1 MSEGIQISA
10 KLERTTTESGQQT
23 PWGFRL
29 QGGKDFS
36 RPLTILRVTPGSL
49 ADKCGLKGGDMI
61 MKIGENDVSNA
72 FHKDAQAFVM
82 KSGDCLELSIQRG
95 GRAPM
100 PMMGGGDYPMYNEDN
115 SGYLNPNPQYGTPTG
130 PGPREY
136 AAQNVTQQM
145 SNLNLNPM
153 PAPYSPHGQQ
163 SAGYTGPQSPS
174 FLHLQ
179 NELEFDYEGGDEID
193 ASNNNVSVAPPKDND
208 TPPELPSNPP
218 PDLPA
223 CPPPDFQLNQ
233 PQRVVK
239 KQYNSP
245 AGLYA
250 GQTAGE
256 VKAESY
262 THSIIKAAARPA
274 GISEPSPSIPDAP
287 AFEPKKSETYR
298 LLKKEEVPKNNSDV
312 QNGSNSLS
320 RKSKPKPLVNDD
332 PDREPMHSRS
342 FKMLQQQLQS
352 DTYGKEPL
360 PPAMA
365 LRQGSPNPDIRG
377 SPLPARV
384 SPNPATDRKFSPVPF
399 RPASPRSS
407 SPQMQSVSP
416 QMAPE
421 RKMTPPSI
429 AVTPEVNKPEVK
441 TAPAPYVKQYNSPAG
456 LYSVENTAAAEAPP
470 ADATVH
476 IMVERPVDEPLP
488 DFADD
493 GSKLYRPQFSDTWKL
508 LQEKEAKKDKEKAE
522 DKTVPSER
530 PAEPNLGRT
539 MNSLRQ
545 QLTTEH
551 RDPGPSHNAP
561 AMRPSQPAPAPAWQ
575 PRHVPPAPVAVP
587 NAQVSG
593 HKWQPPSARPTAP
606 QQGQYGAPSSG
617 RGGTRGRKGDASMRQ
632 GDSTRIPVCSQ
643 CGSPVRGPFV
653 LALGKSWCPNHFC
666 CANCNCKLI
675 DIGFIEEGGKLYCE
689 KDYEQFFAP
698 HCKKCNQA
706 IIGDCVHA
714 MNSEYHPHCF
724 VCTHCRQPIGNSG
737 FHMED
742 GQPFCERDWMQM
754 FQTKCAACDFPVEP
768 GDHWVEAMGANYH
781 ADCFCCA
788 WKDHAIDVP
797 DGVIKSYTS

>member
-352 DTYGKEPL
+352 DTYGK
-360 PPAMA
+360 
-365 LRQGSPNPDIRG
+365 GG
-377 SPLPARV
+377 GH
-384 SPNPATDRKFSPVPF
+384 
-399 RPASPRSS
+399 ASPSW
-407 SPQMQSVSP
+407 Q
-416 QMAPE
+416 
-421 RKMTPPSI
+421 
-429 AVTPEVNKPEVK
+429 
-441 TAPAPYVKQYNSPAG
+441 
-456 LYSVENTAAAEAPP
+456 
-470 ADATVH
+470 
-476 IMVERPVDEPLP
+476 
-488 DFADD
+488 
-493 GSKLYRPQFSDTWKL
+493 
-508 LQEKEAKKDKEKAE
+508 
-522 DKTVPSER
+522 
-530 PAEPNLGRT
+530 
-539 MNSLRQ
+539 
-545 QLTTEH
+545 

-788 WKDHAIDVP
+788 VCRKPLEGQTFYAKDGRAYCSQHNK
-797 DGVIKSYTS
+797 GRF

>member
-163 SAGYTGPQSPS
+163 SAGYTAP
-174 FLHLQ
+174 
-179 NELEFDYEGGDEID
+179 GGR
-193 ASNNNVSVAPPKDND
+193 
-208 TPPELPSNPP
+208 
-218 PDLPA
+218 
-223 CPPPDFQLNQ
+223 Q
-233 PQRVVK
+233 PW
-239 KQYNSP
+239 
-245 AGLYA
+245 
-250 GQTAGE
+250 
-256 VKAESY
+256 
-262 THSIIKAAARPA
+262 
-274 GISEPSPSIPDAP
+274 
-287 AFEPKKSETYR
+287 
-298 LLKKEEVPKNNSDV
+298 
-312 QNGSNSLS
+312 
-320 RKSKPKPLVNDD
+320 
-332 PDREPMHSRS
+332 
-342 FKMLQQQLQS
+342 QS

-788 WKDHAIDVP
+788 VCRKPLEGQTFYAKDGRAYCSQHNK
-797 DGVIKSYTS
+797 GRF

>member
-352 DTYGKEPL
+352 DTYGKEEIV
-360 PPAMA
+360 AY
-365 LRQGSPNPDIRG
+365 R
-377 SPLPARV
+377 
-384 SPNPATDRKFSPVPF
+384 
-399 RPASPRSS
+399 
-407 SPQMQSVSP
+407 
-416 QMAPE
+416 
-421 RKMTPPSI
+421 
-429 AVTPEVNKPEVK
+429 EV
-441 TAPAPYVKQYNSPAG
+441 
-456 LYSVENTAAAEAPP
+456 
-470 ADATVH
+470 
-476 IMVERPVDEPLP
+476 RPVDEPLP

-788 WKDHAIDVP
+788 VCRKPLEGQTFYAKDGRAYCSQHNK
-797 DGVIKSYTS
+797 GRF